1 MKIAL
6 RKETAA
12 ILMVKIIL
20 LKSAVYAAFVRHPLN
35 YIKKGKITAR
45 WIVVQN
51 YILIQ
56 FALLSRYD
64 AFVSFMTRRVQPN
77 E

>member
-20 LKSAVYAAFVRHPLN
+20 LKSAVSAAFVRYLLEN

-45 WIVVQN
+45 WIVVQDW
-51 YILIQ
+51 ILIHL
-56 FALLSRYD
+56 ALVSRYD
-64 AFVSFMTRRVQPN
+64 VYVSVIMRRV
-77 E
+77 